1 MQEWAEII
9 IMIFGAEPEIAS
21 SILYGRPLV
30 LFRTGD
36 RKAAEQALKAAVR
49 LSPKI
54 AGELLKTSHR
64 RPEAEMAGYLTTG
77 GRAEAFEYWQGFG
90 RFWAADALDWLRDVA
105 AKTQIPPK

>member
-9 IMIFGAEPEIAS
+9 IIIFGAEPEIAS
-21 SILYGRPLV
+21 STLYSRPLV

-36 RKAAEQALKAAVR
+36 RKRAEQALKAAVT

-64 RPEAEMAGYLTTG
+64 RPEAEMAGYITMG
-77 GRAEAFEYWQGFG
+77 GWDEAFEYRVGFG
-90 RFWAADALDWLRDVA
+90 RFWAADALDWLRDIA
-105 AKTQIPPK
+105 AKTEIPPK